1 MTQNIFA
8 NALMRIR
15 KTMNKRKQRT
25 DELHKQVDERVLN
38 AVATEQIWDYNFKQM
53 LKRGIVRQEKL
64 KFRLIDGTETDRQ
77 TS

>member
-1 MTQNIFA
+1 
-8 NALMRIR
+8 
-15 KTMNKRKQRT
+15 MNKRKQRT